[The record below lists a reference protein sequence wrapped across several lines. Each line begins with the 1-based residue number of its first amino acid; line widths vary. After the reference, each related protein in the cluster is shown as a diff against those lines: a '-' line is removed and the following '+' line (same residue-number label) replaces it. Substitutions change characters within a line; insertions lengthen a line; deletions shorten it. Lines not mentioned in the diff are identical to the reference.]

1 MKAIQIKQ
9 YSKDIKVDTN
19 KIILIIDYKKKLFRY
34 IK

>member
-19 KIILIIDYKKKLFRY
+19 KIIISIIDCKK
-34 IK
+34 

>member
-9 YSKDIKVDTN
+9 YSKDIKVDNN
-19 KIILIIDYKKKLFRY
+19 KIIISIIDDKKV

>member
-19 KIILIIDYKKKLFRY
+19 KIIISIIDYKK
-34 IK
+34 